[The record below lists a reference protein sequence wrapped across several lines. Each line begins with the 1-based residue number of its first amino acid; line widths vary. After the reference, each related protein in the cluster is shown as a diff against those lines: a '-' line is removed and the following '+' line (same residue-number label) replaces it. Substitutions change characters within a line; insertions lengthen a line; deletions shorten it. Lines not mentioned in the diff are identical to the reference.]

1 MFWSGAD
8 FEEEGLNVIGEKFK
22 DASIFYHAASEIIVD
37 DLKRWLEKSRAIQW
51 DYKNIDKRKGVLER
65 LK

>member
-8 FEEEGLNVIGEKFK
+8 FEEGLNVVGKKFN
-22 DASIFYHAASEIIVD
+22 DSSVFYNKLSEVNKK
-37 DLKRWLEKSRAIQW
+37 DLKRWMKKSLEIQW
-51 DYKNIDKRKGVLER
+51 DYKNIIKRKGKLVR